1 MTKRLTNLGFSRV
14 LLSGRVIALALVA
27 VALAALFLVGF
38 PSAAAQAKD
47 VRIQTMDVTLAV
59 QENGDVVVDEK
70 VTFYFE
76 GNYHFVAR
84 DIPAQNT
91 EGITDIAVYDES
103 GAPLPRGDQPG
114 TYSTFRE
121 GDTVYIQVN
130 FDLADTAA
138 TWTFHYR
145 AKKVILFWNEGDE
158 LRWYVLDDTNTIP
171 VDRLR
176 VTVTIPDSVPAEQM
190 THAVQTMFGIEATV
204 SSPSPSTLVYEAAG
218 LPAYAKF
225 WTVTGFPKGVVK
237 YVWTP
242 RRLAAFV
249 VPKLGFALPIIFF
262 LALLLIWRRR
272 GRDEPASVY
281 ARYVTEPPS
290 DLPPALAGA
299 LIDEKVDVKEVLA
312 TIIDL
317 ARRGYLEIT
326 ESNESGRRRRP
337 LTIFTRC
344 KPLDDLQGFEAK
356 VAQALFDRG
365 HPDQVTVDQLRNR
378 FYSHI
383 PGIVEEIY
391 KEVTARKLF
400 HRNPKQV
407 RSRWVAYGI
416 GVAVVLGLI
425 TVGLAMADVG
435 GWGWF
440 MFGAIISVVMVFVFG
455 RYMPQR
461 TARGASEQRKWEA
474 FRNYLRDLTRF
485 QDLEAAKDTYEK
497 YLPYAVAF
505 GVEKEWTRRFE
516 GLEVP
521 PPTWYHPPVI
531 VGGGWYRETGPLG
544 PYPAGGGSVL
554 DGPAGGGIPR
564 VPGGSGGGISLD
576 TISDGLFRSLNSM
589 SQALT
594 SVPSGTSSTRG
605 AFGGGGFSGGGFG
618 GGFSGGG
625 GGGGFRAG

>member
-1 MTKRLTNLGFSRV
+1 VGKKSAAFNCLCPFFCGFFPRLVPKVAAALLG
-14 LLSGRVIALALVA
+14 
-27 VALAALFLVGF
+27 LAALLVLGL
-38 PSAAAQAKD
+38 PSASAQAKD
-47 VRIQTMDVTLAV
+47 VYIQAMDVNLAV

-70 VTFYFE
+70 ITFYFE
-76 GNYHFVAR
+76 GNYHFVVR
-84 DIPAQNT
+84 DIPAYNT
-91 EGITDIAVYDES
+91 EGITDIAVFDEN
-103 GAPLPRGDQPG
+103 GTRLPRGDQSG
-114 TYSTFRE
+114 AYSVSEENDR
-121 GDTVYIQVN
+121 VYLQVN

-145 AKKVILFWNEGDE
+145 AKKVVLFWNEGDE
-158 LRWYVLDDTNTIP
+158 LRWYVLDSTNGIP
-171 VDRLR
+171 VERLH
-176 VTVTIPDSVPAEQM
+176 VVVTIPDSVPAEQM
-190 THAVQTMFGIEATV
+190 THAVETLYGVEPSV
-204 SSPSPSTLVYEAAG
+204 SSPGPSTMVYEATG
-218 LPAYAKF
+218 LPAYTKF
-225 WTVTGFPKGVVK
+225 WTVTGFPKGVVM

-272 GRDEPASVY
+272 GRDEPGTVY
-281 ARYVTEPPS
+281 ARYVAEPPS
-290 DLPPALAGA
+290 DLPPAVAGA

-312 TIIDL
+312 TVIDL

-326 ESNESGRRRRP
+326 EGESSRRRKR

-344 KPLDDLQGFEAK
+344 KPLDDLRGFEAK
-356 VAQALFDRG
+356 VSQALFG
-365 HPDQVTVDQLRNR
+365 SKHPDQVTMDELQNQ
-378 FYSHI
+378 FYKHI
-383 PGIVEEIY
+383 PGIVDEIY
-391 KEVTARKLF
+391 KEVTTRKLF
-400 HRNPKQV
+400 HRNPKEV
-407 RSRWVAYGI
+407 RGRWGAYGI
-416 GVAVVLGLI
+416 VTGIVLGLI
-425 TVGLAMADVG
+425 TMALAMADVG

-440 MFGAIISVVMVFVFG
+440 MFGSVISVIIVFVFG
-455 RYMPQR
+455 QFMPQR
-461 TARGASEQRKWEA
+461 TSKGASEQRKWEA

-485 QDLEAAKDTYEK
+485 QDLPAAKETYEK

-521 PPTWYHPPVI
+521 APTWYHPPII
-531 VGGGWYRETGPLG
+531 VGDGWHKEAGP
-544 PYPAGGGSVL
+544 
-554 DGPAGGGIPR
+554 ITPR
-564 VPGGSGGGISLD
+564 SGGGGLSLD

-589 SQALT
+589 SQAFT